1 MSKKLFVIDTIKT
14 IFSSLIIALGL
25 QFIAYPFIH
34 RGMGDNNFGEILTVY
49 TILTITSVVLG
60 NTLNNIRLIN
70 VDHYSS
76 NNYFSRF
83 YRTLIVSIAIETI
96 ALFILL
102 FVYFNL
108 SILDIFVLL
117 FVNILM
123 CLRIYLNVFFRMKLE
138 YNKILYVAIAQF
150 IGMMLGLM
158 MFSVTHYW
166 IIVFLISELFAVV
179 YTLYELRNL
188 NRAEA
193 NSKAKPI
200 VKDFVMLLG
209 TNGLN
214 NINLYLDRLIL
225 LPLIGGRAVT
235 LAFLSTF
242 VGKMLATFMY
252 PVNNVLL
259 SYISVNS
266 SWNKLKQYI
275 SVNVYSILALIAVM
289 IVSYPL
295 TIFIVSWLYQIG
307 RAHV

>member
-1 MSKKLFVIDTIKT
+1 
-14 IFSSLIIALGL
+14 
-25 QFIAYPFIH
+25 
-34 RGMGDNNFGEILTVY
+34 
-49 TILTITSVVLG
+49 
-60 NTLNNIRLIN
+60 
-70 VDHYSS
+70 
-76 NNYFSRF
+76 
-83 YRTLIVSIAIETI
+83 
-96 ALFILL
+96 
-102 FVYFNL
+102 
-108 SILDIFVLL
+108 
-117 FVNILM
+117 
-123 CLRIYLNVFFRMKLE
+123 MKLE
-138 YNKILYVAIAQF
+138 YNKILYVAIVQF

-252 PVNNVLL
+252 PVNNVLFII
-259 SYISVNS
+259 YIS
-266 SWNKLKQYI
+266 
-275 SVNVYSILALIAVM
+275 
-289 IVSYPL
+289 
-295 TIFIVSWLYQIG
+295 
-307 RAHV
+307 

>member
-1 MSKKLFVIDTIKT
+1 M
-14 IFSSLIIALGL
+14 LII
-25 QFIAYPFIH
+25 IH
-34 RGMGDNNFGEILTVY
+34 PIIIFQDSIG
-49 TILTITSVVLG
+49 
-60 NTLNNIRLIN
+60 
-70 VDHYSS
+70 
-76 NNYFSRF
+76 
-83 YRTLIVSIAIETI
+83 LIVSIAIETI

-138 YNKILYVAIAQF
+138 YNKILYVAIVQF

-200 VKDFVMLLG
+200 VK
-209 TNGLN
+209 
-214 NINLYLDRLIL
+214 
-225 LPLIGGRAVT
+225 T
-235 LAFLSTF
+235 L
-242 VGKMLATFMY
+242 
-252 PVNNVLL
+252 
-259 SYISVNS
+259 
-266 SWNKLKQYI
+266 
-275 SVNVYSILALIAVM
+275 
-289 IVSYPL
+289 
-295 TIFIVSWLYQIG
+295 
-307 RAHV
+307 